1 LPALIAGNLL
11 GFVLVAAGSII
22 LLFCFPQQSQGHKD
36 IPAKQPVN
44 AEEVLLEDVSLSSM
58 QPRQTLE
65 EQAEVIRS
73 SHSGLRIGV
82 IGAASPTKEYT
93 AEFGE
98 ELGRQL
104 QSYAGNSGFVFTGGV
119 SGVGVDVAKG
129 FFQSS
134 AGPGERF
141 FVLLPEGV
149 GADRDYRVVSGR
161 DVEVVGF
168 GTSMKQRRI
177 GMGKV
182 GDILIVVNGR
192 GGTLDEAITCLKEG
206 KKLIVFDCG
215 GASTLLYYAR
225 KNNALYP
232 ALEQQGVTRELLGNI
247 ILANMSNLRETL
259 DGALNTHAI
268 TSSGEFQT
276 IIHDPFAGGLF
287 NLDSESNFALNTQ
300 AISVI
305 NALCAAYNGL
315 TLEIDVDAL
324 IDTSNG
330 STRLKGL
337 GFREAVSAL
346 YRAQMNNEI
355 PKGVR
360 IRLINLN
367 PNLNREKIIRII
379 GLSEDVLEHLVFIPS
394 IPEDYLIRSLEPYLV
409 PGSIR
414 IIFADNLRYWG
425 EKVDVLVKHGDETEV
440 LSSIG
445 LIVASF
451 AKDPDYYAQL
461 PQDIKDYIDAVKDD
475 KGNIVLDNES
485 KIKQLIFKPIK
496 RTKVDVQ
503 YIDRLDRT
511 NKALE
516 GMV

>member
-1 LPALIAGNLL
+1 
-11 GFVLVAAGSII
+11 
-22 LLFCFPQQSQGHKD
+22 
-36 IPAKQPVN
+36 
-44 AEEVLLEDVSLSSM
+44 
-58 QPRQTLE
+58 
-65 EQAEVIRS
+65 
-73 SHSGLRIGV
+73 
-82 IGAASPTKEYT
+82 
-93 AEFGE
+93 
-98 ELGRQL
+98 
-104 QSYAGNSGFVFTGGV
+104 
-119 SGVGVDVAKG
+119 
-129 FFQSS
+129 
-134 AGPGERF
+134 
-141 FVLLPEGV
+141 
-149 GADRDYRVVSGR
+149 
-161 DVEVVGF
+161 
-168 GTSMKQRRI
+168 
-177 GMGKV
+177 
-182 GDILIVVNGR
+182 
-192 GGTLDEAITCLKEG
+192 
-206 KKLIVFDCG
+206 
-215 GASTLLYYAR
+215 
-225 KNNALYP
+225 
-232 ALEQQGVTRELLGNI
+232 
-247 ILANMSNLRETL
+247 
-259 DGALNTHAI
+259 
-268 TSSGEFQT
+268 
-276 IIHDPFAGGLF
+276 
-287 NLDSESNFALNTQ
+287 
-300 AISVI
+300 
-305 NALCAAYNGL
+305 
-315 TLEIDVDAL
+315 
-324 IDTSNG
+324 
-330 STRLKGL
+330 
-337 GFREAVSAL
+337 
-346 YRAQMNNEI
+346 MNNEI